1 MNDAIAHR
9 GPDAE
14 GFYHSGGMALGH
26 RRLSILDL
34 SELGTQPMHWK
45 DLYTITYNGEVY
57 NYLEIREELIALGYS
72 FRSETDTEVM
82 LAAYDCWGEEC
93 VSRFNGMWAF
103 ALHDHRRNVLFCSRD
118 RFGIKPFYYRETT
131 AVFVFGS
138 EIRQLT
144 LNQKHPVANMKI
156 LLDYLITG
164 LEDCTSETFFE
175 GIMKLPAG
183 HNLVYDLERH
193 THQIRPFY
201 EVQFD
206 KTTGKLSEMESVALY
221 GERLTNSVKLRLR
234 SDVKVGTCLSG
245 GLDSSTVAA
254 LAAKLYTGEGK
265 FQAIHAKSEELK
277 TDESS
282 YAQRVADHTGIE
294 LTIVEPDYNDF
305 AAEIDTIIETQEE
318 PFGSP
323 SVAMQY
329 FVLKK
334 AREINCIVMLDGQ
347 GGDETLLG
355 YERYYPA
362 MIRTLPA
369 YRKWKALR
377 ESYRNSKL
385 TMKQTI
391 AFMFYFGN
399 YRVRLSRVKQRAQFL
414 KKEYLHN
421 FHSPSLEQLA
431 ASYADIRL
439 LQKQEI
445 KSTQLP
451 HLLRYED
458 KNSMRHAVETRLP
471 FIDYRVVETALST
484 NNAFKIKD
492 GWTKYLLRKVISPL
506 LPEEIVWRKNK
517 LGFNAPEDIWLQ
529 KHLPVMETAIR
540 ESVILNELIDW
551 NRFHIHALDLRMQ
564 WRLFNIAKWE
574 QVCNIVTDKK

>member
-1 MNDAIAHR
+1 M
-9 GPDAE
+9 
-14 GFYHSGGMALGH
+14 
-26 RRLSILDL
+26 
-34 SELGTQPMHWK
+34 
-45 DLYTITYNGEVY
+45 
-57 NYLEIREELIALGYS
+57 
-72 FRSETDTEVM
+72 
-82 LAAYDCWGEEC
+82 
-93 VSRFNGMWAF
+93 
-103 ALHDHRRNVLFCSRD
+103 
-118 RFGIKPFYYRETT
+118 
-131 AVFVFGS
+131 
-138 EIRQLT
+138 
-144 LNQKHPVANMKI
+144 

-206 KTTGKLSEMESVALY
+206 KATGKLPEAESVALY
-221 GERLTNSVKLRLR
+221 EERLTNSVTLRLR

-294 LTIVEPDYNDF
+294 LTIVEPDYEDF
-305 AAEIDTIIETQEE
+305 AAEIDAIIETQEE

-399 YRVRLSRVKQRAQFL
+399 YRVRLNRVKQRAQFL
-414 KKEYLHN
+414 KKEYLTN
-421 FHSPSLEQLA
+421 FQSASLEQLA
-431 ASYADIRL
+431 TSYSDIRK

-445 KSTQLP
+445 RSTQLP

-517 LGFNAPEDIWLQ
+517 FGFNAPEDIWLQ
-529 KHLPVMETAIR
+529 KHLPVMEKTIR

-551 NRFHIHALDLRMQ
+551 NRFHLHGLDLRMQ

-574 QVCNIVTDKK
+574 QIFKVVLDKK